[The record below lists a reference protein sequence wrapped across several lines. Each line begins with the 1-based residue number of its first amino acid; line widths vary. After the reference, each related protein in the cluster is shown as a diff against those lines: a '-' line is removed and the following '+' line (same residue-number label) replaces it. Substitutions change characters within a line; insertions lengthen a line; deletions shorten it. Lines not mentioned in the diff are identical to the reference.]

1 MSVFAT
7 LRNSSIGSA
16 TLNTSREP
24 SRMKISPISS
34 MRRNQMPSTS
44 TTKIGPVTDSE
55 KARLSRNDDMAV
67 LPVGWTAVPGLTDTG
82 EEVRMRAMLGAAA
95 ANVHYRPR
103 FAGPREPDRTS
114 KETPPDGRPREA
126 AVSPH
131 RVDEARHRMHR
142 PARRHEDPALA
153 RSARALRAPHS
164 LAPPALGVRD
174 SRPGLAGAAP
184 RARSAMAQGHL
195 RRGDAHGGFAHPG
208 AARHGPGP
216 GPAAGDPLGQ
226 LAGACADDPGGD
238 AGACAGRA
246 DLARLLADEPGPR
259 QAEVH
264 LQPDQPRR
272 GAGPGRQALRQ

>member
-1 MSVFAT
+1 MYTRVTATMAYTSSEPLAASRMSVFAT

-16 TLNTSREP
+16 TLNTRREP

-67 LPVGWTAVPGLTDTG
+67 LPMGWTAVP
-82 EEVRMRAMLGAAA
+82 VRTRRGGGRGRPTLGAAA

-103 FAGPREPDRTS
+103 FAGPPEPARTS

-126 AVSPH
+126 AVSPR
-131 RVDEARHRMHR
+131 RVDEARPRMHR
-142 PARRHEDPALA
+142 PPRPPAD
-153 RSARALRAPHS
+153 SALPPSSRALRTPHP

-195 RRGDAHGGFAHPG
+195 RRGDAHGGFADPG

-226 LAGACADDPGGD
+226 LAGACADDPG
-238 AGACAGRA
+238 
-246 DLARLLADEPGPR
+246 
-259 QAEVH
+259 
-264 LQPDQPRR
+264 
-272 GAGPGRQALRQ
+272 